1 MNAEQALT
9 AGDIDGAL
17 ADLQGRVKKAPAD
30 AKLRVFLF
38 QLLAVV
44 GRWDR
49 ALTQLNVAG
58 EMDSANLAMV
68 NTYREALQCEVFRA
82 QVFSGER
89 DPLLFGDPQPWLAPL
104 TKALQLAAQGR
115 TQESQ
120 TLREQAFEQAPAT
133 AGKIDGEAFAWI
145 ADADQRLG
153 PILEAVI
160 NGRYY
165 LVPFHTIRTLTLEEP
180 TDLRDLVWTPAHI
193 TWTNA
198 GETVALIP
206 TRYPGSEASE
216 DPQIKL
222 ARRTEWVAQSDDLF
236 RGRGQRMLATDT
248 GEYPLLETRR
258 IEFDPE
264 SEGAATP

>member
-9 AGDIDGAL
+9 AGDLDGAL
-17 ADLQGRVKKAPAD
+17 TDLQNRVKKNPAD

-68 NTYREALQCEVFRA
+68 NTYREALHCEVFRA

-89 DPLLFGDPQPWLAPL
+89 DPLLFGTPEPWM
-104 TKALQLAAQGR
+104 ALLVEALRLAAQDR
-115 TQESQ
+115 VQESQ
-120 TLREQAFEQAPAT
+120 ALREQAFEQAPAT
-133 AGKIDGEAFAWI
+133 AGTLDGKPFTWI

-153 PILEAVI
+153 PLLEAII

-165 LVPFHTIRTLTLEEP
+165 LVPFHTIRQLVLEAP

-193 TWTNA
+193 TWTNQ

-206 TRYPGSEASE
+206 TRYPGSESSE
-216 DPQIKL
+216 DNQIKL
-222 ARRTEWVAQSDDLF
+222 ARRTEWMARGADLF
-236 RGRGQRMLATDT
+236 LGHGQRMLTTDA

-258 IEFDPE
+258 IELAGVPD
-264 SEGAATP
+264 STTTP